1 MTYELVASLAVVAA
15 LSFLMSPKVQTV
27 EGFFRGYDDAGTPP
41 GLWTLVLSQVTTW
54 IFARS
59 LLNAA
64 ILGYYYGIAGA
75 VAYAAYYLSFITGGM
90 IVDRIRFEHGHASIQ
105 DFLRDNFGSFGSRS
119 YNLLV
124 AVRLLSEVFANL
136 LVVGIIFGAAGSNA
150 YTLGVVAVA
159 GLTLGYSMIGGLRAS
174 LRTDVFQSL
183 LVLAILAALA
193 AITLGSEGFSFTAIA
208 TSSPDP
214 QGPGWVL
221 LAVALLQIW
230 SYPVHDPVMMDR
242 GFIADRETTRRSF
255 GHAAWISIIAILA
268 FGLVG
273 VYAGLVRFEG
283 EQMVTTLSRLL
294 GNPTM
299 MIFNLV
305 LVLSAVSTL
314 DSTFSSAAKLTV
326 VDMGAM
332 ATTALN
338 GRIAMAAFMA
348 GGLVFLFL
356 GSKDLFAA
364 VAVSGT
370 ASMFL
375 APVVFF
381 CVFGRRRVA
390 TWAYVVAFAAAMI
403 GGALYML
410 EAGGY
415 ISLIGPTFGVS
426 HKYAKLLVICIGV
439 LGIGFGSFAMG
450 LRKLV
455 QGPAAT

>member
-1 MTYELVASLAVVAA
+1 MTHELVASLAVVAA
-15 LSFLMSPKVQTV
+15 LSFLLSPRVRTV
-27 EGFFRGYDDAGTPP
+27 EGFFRGCDDAGTPP

-75 VAYAAYYLSFITGGM
+75 LAYAAYYLSFITGGI
-90 IVDRIRFEHGHASIQ
+90 IVDRVRFGHGHASIQ

-119 YNLLV
+119 YNVLV

-136 LVVGIIFGAAGSNA
+136 LVVGIVFGTAGSNA
-150 YTLGVVAVA
+150 YTVGIIAVA

-174 LRTDVFQSL
+174 LRTDIFQSL
-183 LVLAILAALA
+183 LVLTILAALVVM
-193 AITLGSEGFSFTAIA
+193 ILGSGGFSFTAVFA
-208 TSSPDP
+208 SSPDP

-221 LAVALLQIW
+221 LAVAALQIW

-242 GFIADRETTRRSF
+242 GFLADRETTRRSF
-255 GHAAWISIIAILA
+255 RYAAWISIIAILA
-268 FGLVG
+268 FGLIG
-273 VYAGLVRFEG
+273 VHAGLARFEG
-283 EQMVTTLSRLL
+283 EQLVSTLSRLL

-299 MIFNLV
+299 MVFNLV
-305 LVLSAVSTL
+305 LVLSAISTL

-332 ATTALN
+332 ATTATN
-338 GRIAMAAFMA
+338 GRKAMAVFMI

-375 APVVFF
+375 APVVVF

-390 TWAYVVAFAAAMI
+390 TWAYVVAFTAAMA

-410 EAGGY
+410 EAGGHL
-415 ISLIGPTFGVS
+415 SLIGPAFDIS
-426 HKYAKLLVICIGV
+426 HKYTKLLIICIGV

-450 LRKLV
+450 LRQTVKE
-455 QGPAAT
+455 PAAN